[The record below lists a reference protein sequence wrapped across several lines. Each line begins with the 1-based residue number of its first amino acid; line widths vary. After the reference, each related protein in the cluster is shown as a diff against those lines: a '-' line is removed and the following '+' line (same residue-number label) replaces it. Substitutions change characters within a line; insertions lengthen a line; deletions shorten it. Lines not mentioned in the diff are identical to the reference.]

1 MADMPVITGAAAER
15 EKLYQKRIRAWV
27 LYDWANS
34 AFATTILA
42 ALLPV
47 YYSGVAGATAVCQ

>member
-1 MADMPVITGAAAER
+1 MAAISMND
-15 EKLYQKRIRAWV
+15 EKPKIDEATYRKRIRAWA

-42 ALLPV
+42 ALLPP
-47 YYSGVAGATAVCQ
+47 